1 MSQTIGAGGFWK
13 MLITVIMFLTILF
26 LPRLLILATDK
37 APFLNTLGSVFLC
50 YLAGLL
56 LSFAFKAA
64 GANISLASDFSS
76 VLICI
81 GMPLILFSA
90 DLPALK
96 KLAKPMLIS
105 FTLGTI
111 SVIVIAAG
119 AFFVFRGFVPYA
131 VNISGMLI
139 GTYTGGTPNM
149 FAIGNALGSGNDQIL
164 LLQTSDM
171 IGGGSY
177 FFLLV
182 SVLPGLLKKVL
193 PPYKSVGLPAS
204 SEAAEEKDRYTAEF
218 SGHKQKITPFK
229 AFLSRA
235 GLVGLAVLCFAAAAG
250 ICLLLPSKYG
260 NTGLAK
266 LSEYTAVI
274 MLVVTT
280 GGVAFSCV
288 KKIRNAHGSYSTG
301 QYFILMFS
309 VVMGLSF
316 DVSAIGQVLA
326 VLGMLAAIQYGTVL
340 LHLILAKFWKIDY
353 HTMMI
358 TSTAGVFGPAFII
371 PVAKA
376 LKNDEI
382 ILPGILCGILGYV
395 IGNYL
400 GIGVAN
406 LLRLLA

>member
-1 MSQTIGAGGFWK
+1 
-13 MLITVIMFLTILF
+13 MLITAIMFLTILL
-26 LPRLLILATDK
+26 LPRLIILATDK
-37 APFLNTLGSVFLC
+37 VPFLNTLGSVFLC

-64 GANISLASDFSS
+64 GADILLASDFSS
-76 VLICI
+76 VLICV

-96 KLAKPMLIS
+96 KLARPMLMS
-105 FTLGTI
+105 FLIGTAAI
-111 SVIVIAAG
+111 VIVASGSYFI
-119 AFFVFRGFVPYA
+119 FRNLTPDA
-131 VNISGMLI
+131 INISGMLI

-149 FAIGNALGSGNDQIL
+149 FAIGKALGSGSDQIL

-171 IGGGSY
+171 IGGGTY
-177 FFLLV
+177 FFLLI
-182 SVLPGLLKKVL
+182 SVLPRLLKKI
-193 PPYKSVGLPAS
+193 LPAYKPVGRIVNPD
-204 SEAAEEKDRYTAEF
+204 AMKRYTQEF
-218 SGHKQKITPFK
+218 SGHKQSVKPFK
-229 AFLSRA
+229 AFLSRI
-235 GLVGLAVLCFAAAAG
+235 GLVGLAVLCFAIAAG
-250 ICLLLPSKYG
+250 ICLLLPSQYG
-260 NTGLAK
+260 NTGLNK
-266 LSEYTAVI
+266 LSEFTVVI

-280 GGVAFSCV
+280 GGIAFSCV
-288 KKIRNAHGSYSTG
+288 KKVRNAPGSYSTG

-316 DVSAIGQVLA
+316 DITAIGGVLI
-326 VLGMLAAIQYGTVL
+326 VLGMLLVIQYGTVL
-340 LHLILAKFWKIDY
+340 LHIIMARIWKIDY
-353 HTMMI
+353 HTMLI

-406 LLRLLA
+406 LLSLLG

>member
-1 MSQTIGAGGFWK
+1 
-13 MLITVIMFLTILF
+13 MFLVILF
-26 LPRLLILATDK
+26 LPRLFILATDRV
-37 APFLNTLGSVFLC
+37 PFLNTLGSVFLC

-56 LSFAFKAA
+56 LSFGFKAA
-64 GANISLASDFSS
+64 GADIALASEFSS
-76 VLICI
+76 ILICV

-90 DLPALK
+90 NLPALR
-96 KLAKPMLIS
+96 KLARPMLIS
-105 FTLGTI
+105 FAMGTI
-111 SVIVIAAG
+111 AVILVAG
-119 AFFVFRGFVPYA
+119 AAYVIFRDIVPDA
-131 VNISGMLI
+131 MNISGMLI

-149 FAIGNALGSGNDQIL
+149 FAIGSALGSPNDQIL

-171 IGGGSY
+171 IGGGTY
-177 FFLLV
+177 FFLLI
-182 SVLPGLLKKVL
+182 SVLPRLLQKI
-193 PPYKSVGLPAS
+193 LPAYKPVGGTDDHD
-204 SEAAEEKDRYTAEF
+204 AAQRYAAEF
-218 SGHKQKITPFK
+218 SGRKQSVKPLR
-229 AFLSRA
+229 AFLSRLA
-235 GLVGLAVLCFAAAAG
+235 LVGLAVLCFAAAAG
-250 ICLLLPSKYG
+250 ICLLLPSQYG
-260 NTGLAK
+260 NTGLQK
-266 LSEYTAVI
+266 LGEYTVVI

-280 GGVAFSCV
+280 GGIALSCV
-288 KKIRNAHGSYSTG
+288 KKVRNAPGSYSTG

-316 DVSAIGQVLA
+316 DLSAIGGVLT
-326 VLGMLAAIQYGTVL
+326 VLVMLLAIQYSTVL
-340 LHLILAKFWKIDY
+340 LHLIMARLWKIDY

-406 LLRLLA
+406 LLRLIG

>member
-1 MSQTIGAGGFWK
+1 

-50 YLAGLL
+50 YFAGLL
-56 LSFAFKAA
+56 LSFAFKAG
-64 GANISLASDFSS
+64 GADITLASDISS

-90 DLPALK
+90 NLPALK

-105 FTLGTI
+105 FAMGTI
-111 SVIVIAAG
+111 AIIIVATA
-119 AFFVFRGFVPYA
+119 AFFIFRNIVPGA
-131 VNISGMLI
+131 MDISGMLI

-149 FAIGNALGSGNDQIL
+149 FVIGSALGAGNDQIL

-171 IGGGSY
+171 IGGGTY
-177 FFLLV
+177 FFLLI
-182 SVLPGLLKKVL
+182 SVLPRLLKKVL
-193 PPYKSVGLPAS
+193 PAYKPVGKQNS
-204 SEAAEEKDRYTAEF
+204 SDIAQRYTEEF
-218 SGHKQKITPFK
+218 SGHKQSVKPLK
-229 AFLSRA
+229 AFLSRI
-235 GLVGLAVLCFAAAAG
+235 GLVGLAVLCFTVAAG
-250 ICLLLPSKYG
+250 ICLMLPSKFG

-266 LSEYTAVI
+266 LGEYTAVI

-280 GGVAFSCV
+280 GGIAFSFI
-288 KKIRNAHGSYSTG
+288 KKVRNAHGSYSTG

-316 DVSAIGQVLA
+316 DISAIGGVLA
-326 VLGMLAAIQYGTVL
+326 VLGMLLAVQYGTVL
-340 LHLILAKFWKIDY
+340 LHLLLAKIWKIDY

-376 LKNDEI
+376 LRNDEI

-395 IGNYL
+395 VGNYL
-400 GIGVAN
+400 GIGVGN
-406 LLRLLA
+406 LLHLIG

>member
-1 MSQTIGAGGFWK
+1 
-13 MLITVIMFLTILF
+13 MLVTVLMFLVILF
-26 LPRLLILATDK
+26 LPRLIVVAADK

-56 LSFAFKAA
+56 LSFPFKAG
-64 GANISLASDFSS
+64 GADITLASDFSS
-76 VLICI
+76 VLVCV

-96 KLAKPMLIS
+96 KLARPMLIS
-105 FTLGTI
+105 FGLGTAA
-111 SVIVIAAG
+111 VIVAAAG
-119 AFFVFRGFVPYA
+119 SYFLFRNLVPDA
-131 VNISGMLI
+131 LNISGMLV

-149 FAIGNALGSGNDQIL
+149 FAIGSALGAGSDRIA
-164 LLQTSDM
+164 LLQTADM

-177 FFLLV
+177 FLLLI
-182 SVLPGLLKKVL
+182 SVLPRLLKKVL
-193 PPYKSVGLPAS
+193 PEYKPVSNQPA
-204 SEAAEEKDRYTAEF
+204 EDPELAARYTGEF
-218 SGHKQKITPFK
+218 SGHKQSVKPLR
-229 AFLSRA
+229 AFLSRL
-235 GLVGLAVLCFAAAAG
+235 GLVGLAVACFAVAAG
-250 ICLLLPSKYG
+250 ICLLLPSQYG

-266 LSEYTAVI
+266 LGEYTVVI

-280 GGVAFSCV
+280 GGVALSFV
-288 KKIRNAHGSYSTG
+288 KKVRYAPGSYSTG

-309 VVMGLSF
+309 VVMGLCF
-316 DVSAIGQVLA
+316 DLSVIGGVVTIL
-326 VLGMLAAIQYGTVL
+326 VMLLTIQYGTVL
-340 LHLILAKFWKIDY
+340 LHLLLGRLWKIDY
-353 HTMMI
+353 HTLMI

-376 LKNDEI
+376 LRNDEI

-406 LLRLLA
+406 LLRLAGG

>member
-1 MSQTIGAGGFWK
+1 
-13 MLITVIMFLTILF
+13 MLVTVIMFLVILF
-26 LPRLLILATDK
+26 LPRLFILATDRV
-37 APFLNTLGSVFLC
+37 PFLNTLGSVFLC

-64 GANISLASDFSS
+64 GADIMLASDFSS

-90 DLPALK
+90 NLPALRR
-96 KLAKPMLIS
+96 LARPMLMS
-105 FTLGTI
+105 FAMGAI
-111 SVIVIAAG
+111 AVIIVAG
-119 AFFVFRGFVPYA
+119 CAYFIFRNMVPDA
-131 VNISGMLI
+131 INISGMLI

-149 FAIGNALGSGNDQIL
+149 FAIGSALGSQSDQIL

-171 IGGGSY
+171 IGGGTY
-177 FFLLV
+177 FFLLI
-182 SVLPGLLKKVL
+182 SVLPRLLKKIL
-193 PPYKSVGLPAS
+193 PGYKPVGRIDTPDD
-204 SEAAEEKDRYTAEF
+204 EQRYTQEF
-218 SGHKQKITPFK
+218 SGHKQRIKPLR
-229 AFLSRA
+229 AFLSRLA
-235 GLVGLAVLCFAAAAG
+235 LVGLAVFCFAVAAV
-250 ICLLLPSKYG
+250 ICLLLPSRYG
-260 NTGLAK
+260 NTGLQK
-266 LSEYTAVI
+266 LSEYTVVI

-280 GGVAFSCV
+280 GGIALSCV
-288 KKIRNAHGSYSTG
+288 KKVRNAPGSYSTG

-316 DVSAIGQVLA
+316 DITAVGQVLA
-326 VLGMLAAIQYGTVL
+326 VLGMLLAIQYGTVL
-340 LHLILAKFWKIDY
+340 LHLIMARLWKIDY

-406 LLRLLA
+406 LLRLIG

>member
-1 MSQTIGAGGFWK
+1 
-13 MLITVIMFLTILF
+13 MLMTVIMFLTIIF

-37 APFLNTLGSVFLC
+37 VPLLNTLGSVFLC
-50 YLAGLL
+50 YLCGLL
-56 LSFAFKAA
+56 LSFAFKTS

-96 KLAKPMLIS
+96 RLARPMLVS
-105 FTLGTI
+105 FSLGTI
-111 SVIVIAAG
+111 CVIVIASG
-119 AFFVFRGFVPYA
+119 AYFIFRNIVPDA
-131 VNISGMLI
+131 MNISGMLI

-149 FAIGNALGSGNDQIL
+149 FAIGSALGSDNDRIL
-164 LLQTSDM
+164 LLQTADM

-182 SVLPGLLKKVL
+182 SVLPRLLKKIL
-193 PPYKSVGLPAS
+193 PEYKQVGIIEDS
-204 SEAAEEKDRYTAEF
+204 DIKQRYTNEF
-218 SGHKQKITPFK
+218 SGHKQPVKPFK
-229 AFLSRA
+229 AFMLRV
-235 GLVGLAVLCFAAAAG
+235 GLVALAVLCFAVAAG

-260 NTGLAK
+260 NAGLAK

-288 KKIRNAHGSYSTG
+288 KRVRNTPGSYSTG

-316 DVSAIGQVLA
+316 DLSAIGGALLI
-326 VLGMLAAIQYGTVL
+326 LGMLLIIQYSTVI
-340 LHLILAKFWKIDY
+340 LHLIFSRIFKIDY

-406 LLRLLA
+406 LLNLLV